1 MTEGGAA
8 EALTEEEAVLTE
20 AAEEVLTEAAEA
32 GSTEAAEVVLTEVAE
47 VGEGEEGVVLR
58 IRGTLGQGE
67 VMEGQEAAD
76 VEADP
81 IVVGGLGAAS
91 GLGRGAD
98 HRGEGA

>member
-20 AAEEVLTEAAEA
+20 AEEVLTEAAEA